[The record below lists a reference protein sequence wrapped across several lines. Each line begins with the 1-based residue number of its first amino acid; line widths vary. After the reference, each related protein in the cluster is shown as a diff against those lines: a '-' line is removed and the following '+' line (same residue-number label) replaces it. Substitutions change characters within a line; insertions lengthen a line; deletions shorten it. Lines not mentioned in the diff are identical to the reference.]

1 MIVLLAI
8 LILLIAG
15 TFPVWPWSR
24 EWGHTASNG
33 IGLILVILI
42 VLLALKVV

>member
-1 MIVLLAI
+1 MIVLLVI
-8 LILLIAG
+8 LILLVAA

-24 EWGHTASNG
+24 EWGHTPSNG
-33 IGLILVILI
+33 IGLILVILV